1 MISKNSTKNSEQK
14 RKEILMKLS
23 NKILLGVF
31 IGIFI
36 ITSALMVL
44 SRMLFTKEIQSSII
58 LKKDLSTTDLDEGED
73 TE

>member
-1 MISKNSTKNSEQK
+1 
-14 RKEILMKLS
+14 MKLS